1 VLCAHSPQVTGN
13 IYLEGKSNEN
23 KTNNVII
30 TKNEFIYYMQQWMK
44 INIYNDRTE
53 IVSTK
58 ERERLRNC
66 NCVHYLKLFD
76 IKADFWVRTGVGYQ
90 KAA

>member
-1 VLCAHSPQVTGN
+1 
-13 IYLEGKSNEN
+13 
-23 KTNNVII
+23 
-30 TKNEFIYYMQQWMK
+30 MK

-66 NCVHYLKLFD
+66 NGVDYLKLFD
-76 IKADFWVRTGVGYQ
+76 IKADFWVRTGVAYQ